1 MTPEEPTRAQQLL
14 LLGAAAHFATM
25 PGQGLSLDEICAY
38 LGLDEGQLRALAT
51 DDGAQPSRTLKG
63 LVEELGLSPADFKQT
78 PSQQQTTARIHESSP
93 QDDAQAE
100 HDQDPALQELL
111 LEAAASPTLRAY
123 LLWDNDAV
131 VSAHTTRAGAEAAEA
146 AYVAADPLLEGW
158 SEGRN
163 PMGVMITQVPLKV

>member
-14 LLGAAAHFATM
+14 LLGAAAHFATV
-25 PGQGLSLDEICAY
+25 PGQELSLEEICAY

-63 LVEELGLSPADFKQT
+63 LVEELGLGPADFELT
-78 PSQQQTTARIHESSP
+78 PAQQHATARFHEASP

-100 HDQDPALQELL
+100 HDQDPTLQEPLA
-111 LEAAASPTLRAY
+111 EAATSPTLRAY

-131 VSAHTTRAGAEAAEA
+131 VSAHTTRAGAEAAQTA
-146 AYVAADPLLEGW
+146 HVAADPLLEGW